1 MPLSREQVLHIA
13 ELARLA
19 ISEEETARF
28 AEQLSEILDYMDK
41 LKGVDT
47 TDIPPTAHP
56 LARQNVTRQDIVC
69 PSLSHQEALA
79 NAPQQRDGFFQ
90 VRRILE

>member
-1 MPLSREQVLHIA
+1 MPLSHDQVLHIA
-13 ELARLA
+13 ELARLT

-41 LKGVDT
+41 LKSVDT
-47 TDIPPTAHP
+47 ADVPPTAHP
-56 LARQNVTRQDIVC
+56 LARQNVTREDIVR
-69 PSLSHQEALA
+69 PSLSHDEALA
-79 NAPQQRDGFFQ
+79 NAPQQQDGFFQ